1 MTLSTVWFVIVA
13 FFWTGFFVLEGFD
26 FGVGALHKIVGRT
39 DLERRVAIN
48 TIGPVWD
55 GNEVW
60 LVVAGASMFAAFP
73 NWYAS
78 WFSAL
83 YLALWLLLAALIIR
97 GVSFEFR
104 GKFDRRGW
112 RSTWSWTLTIGSVLA
127 PLLFGIGLGDL
138 LAGLPIDATGD
149 FTGTFLDLLTPYGL
163 FLGVTLLLLCLLHG
177 STFLSIRSTGIVL
190 HRAQAIAGRLSIPA
204 AVLVAG
210 YAVWTYAL
218 ARPGFWGILAL
229 AVPLAA
235 VVTAAAL
242 VLGGRAGGRAF
253 AATAVAIGGVIA
265 ALFANLYPNLLIS
278 TTDPANTLTVANST
292 ASAYSLQVMTIV
304 AAVMVPLVLLYQG
317 WTYYVFRRRVV
328 GPPNPPA
335 QPAQPAADAPD
346 RADHLRPRG

>member
-1 MTLSTVWFVIVA
+1 MEAEMTLSTVWFVIVA

-26 FGVGALHKIVGRT
+26 FGVGALHKVVGRT

-60 LVVAGASMFAAFP
+60 LVVAGACMFAAFP
-73 NWYAS
+73 DWYAS

-104 GKFDRRGW
+104 GKFDRTSW
-112 RSTWSWTLTIGSVLA
+112 RSTWSWTLTVGSVLA

-138 LAGLPIDATGD
+138 LAGLPIDAAGD
-149 FTGTFLDLLTPYGL
+149 FTGTFPDLLTPYGL
-163 FLGVTLLLLCLLHG
+163 FFGITLLVLCLLHG
-177 STFLSIRSTGIVL
+177 STFLSIRSTGVVL
-190 HRAQAIAGRLSIPA
+190 VRARAIARRLAIPG
-204 AVLVAG
+204 AVLVVAF
-210 YAVWTYAL
+210 AIWTYAL
-218 ARPGFWGILAL
+218 ARPAVWGILAL

-235 VVTAAAL
+235 VVIAAAL
-242 VLGGRAGGRAF
+242 VLGGRAGGRSF
-253 AATAVAIGGVIA
+253 AATAVGIGGVIA
-265 ALFANLYPNLLIS
+265 SLFANLYPNLMIS
-278 TTDPANTLTVANST
+278 STDPANTLTVTNST
-292 ASAYSLQVMTIV
+292 ASSYSLQVMTIV

-328 GPPNPPA
+328 GP
-335 QPAQPAADAPD
+335 AASDPTSVGAG
-346 RADHLRPRG
+346 R